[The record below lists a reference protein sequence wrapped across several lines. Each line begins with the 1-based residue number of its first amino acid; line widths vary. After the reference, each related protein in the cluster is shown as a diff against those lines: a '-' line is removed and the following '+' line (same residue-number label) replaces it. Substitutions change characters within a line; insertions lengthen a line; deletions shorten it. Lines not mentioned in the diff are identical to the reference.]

1 MTELTYQAVRH
12 AQDAVAAIVQEAEA
26 DGRPIPPSVAT
37 MMGVQLVLH
46 PRLAGDPH
54 KLQLAAEVALEIHAE
69 TEWSRVAGRFLA
81 N

>member
-1 MTELTYQAVRH
+1 MTGLTYQAVRR
-12 AQDAVAAIVQEAEA
+12 AQETVAAIVQEAEA
-26 DGRPIPPSVAT
+26 EGRQISSAVAT
-37 MMGVQLVLH
+37 MMSVQLVLY
-46 PRLAGDPH
+46 PRLSGDPQ